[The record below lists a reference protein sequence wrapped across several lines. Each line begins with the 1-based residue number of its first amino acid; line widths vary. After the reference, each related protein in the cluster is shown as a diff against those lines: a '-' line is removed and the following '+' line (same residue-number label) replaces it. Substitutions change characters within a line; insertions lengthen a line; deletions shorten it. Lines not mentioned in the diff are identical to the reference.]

1 MPITYSR
8 KYAFTLIELLIVIVI
23 IGILAGVVLAV
34 INPTVIIRRSQEG
47 VLRSTVAKMCQGLFA
62 CAVSSSR
69 VSECD
74 SWNEIGVTL
83 PADPGV
89 QRHAMRP
96 YSTTLVVVEG
106 GIPRGN
112 GSTNNCII
120 YCAYNFTT
128 GQSLP
133 PTLHT
138 GSTTMSSPS
147 VLGYSATVWLVS
159 TASTTANGGEFL
171 YGGQGFTTSSQCLI
185 N

>member
-62 CAVSSSR
+62 CAVSANSA
-69 VSECD
+69 SECD
-74 SWNEIGVTL
+74 NWDKIGVTL

-89 QRHAMRP
+89 QRHAMRTA
-96 YSTTLVVVEG
+96 SNLTVLSG
-106 GIPRGN
+106 GIPRGT
-112 GSTNNCII
+112 GSENHCII
-120 YCAYNFTT
+120 YCAYHFGNGT
-128 GQSLP
+128 SLP
-133 PTLHT
+133 PTVFAGTSPTTVLGVST
-138 GSTTMSSPS
+138 IYLIETNGST
-147 VLGYSATVWLVS
+147 VNGLGRL
-159 TASTTANGGEFL
+159 TT
-171 YGGQGFTTSSQCLI
+171 GQGFTYPYSSTCLI